1 MGEVAKVLA
10 DGVTAS
16 ELARTRQRLLAEAI
30 YARDSL
36 GGAARVF
43 GSALTCGEAVG
54 DVEAWPARI
63 AAVTL
68 EQVHAAARH
77 VFRPGAVGDRPSA
90 AGGGRV
96 MLAELLATPP
106 TRQPAVD
113 RQGRGGG
120 QRHAACAPT

>member
-1 MGEVAKVLA
+1 MADLEGAVMGEVAKVLA

-16 ELARTRQRLLAEAI
+16 ELARTRQRLVAEAV

-68 EQVHAAARH
+68 EQVHSAARY
-77 VFRPGAVGDRPSA
+77 VFRPEQSVTALLLPAEA
-90 AGGGRV
+90 A
-96 MLAELLATPP
+96 
-106 TRQPAVD
+106 
-113 RQGRGGG
+113 
-120 QRHAACAPT
+120 